1 MAGSKRFR
9 KTVAGVT
16 LAILLGGML
25 VILFYLYGRAS
36 VEPIALGS
44 LLPDVRLHTWSEGPA
59 TLQTVVSRKALVLFF
74 TVDCPHCVTE
84 VQHFAALYTTKK
96 DSLQFLFVSL
106 SSADDTRRFFSSWRN
121 VIPVVRAEPE
131 EAKGVLGIITL
142 PSLFCVDGGGRVVYR
157 RFGERP
163 FEVDRDLVHIL
174 IREVL

>member
-1 MAGSKRFR
+1 MAGSRQFR

-16 LAILLGGML
+16 LAILLGGAL

-44 LLPDVRLHTWSEGPA
+44 LLPDVRLHPWNGGPA
-59 TLQTVVSRKALVLFF
+59 SLQTVISRKALVLFF

-84 VQHFAALYTTKK
+84 VRHFAALHTTKK

-106 SSADDTRRFFSSWRN
+106 SSADDTRQFCSAWRDT
-121 VIPVVRAEPE
+121 IPVVRAEPE
-131 EAKGVLGIITL
+131 EAKGALGIITL
-142 PSLFCVDGGGRVVYR
+142 PLLLCVDGGGRVVYR

-163 FEVDRDLVHIL
+163 LDADQELVHIL
-174 IREVL
+174 IREML

>member
-1 MAGSKRFR
+1 MAGSGRFR
-9 KTVAGVT
+9 KMVAGVT
-16 LAILLGGML
+16 LAALLGAVL

-36 VEPIALGS
+36 VEPIALGR
-44 LLPDVRLHTWSEGPA
+44 LLPDVRLHTWSGGPA
-59 TLQTVVSRKALVLFF
+59 SLQTVLSRKALVLFF

-84 VQHFAALYTTKK
+84 VQHFAALHTTKK

-106 SSADDTRRFFSSWRN
+106 SSADDTRRFLMTWRN
-121 VIPVVRAEPE
+121 TIPIVRAEPA
-131 EAKGVLGIITL
+131 EAKGALGIITL

-163 FEVDRDLVHIL
+163 FEADEDLVHIL

>member
-1 MAGSKRFR
+1 MAGSGRFR
-9 KTVAGVT
+9 KTVAGVV
-16 LAILLGGML
+16 LAVLLGGVL

-44 LLPDVRLHTWSEGPA
+44 LLPDVRLHTSNGGPA
-59 TLQTVVSRKALVLFF
+59 SLQTVISRKALVLFF

-84 VQHFAALYTTKK
+84 IQHFAALHTTKK

-106 SSADDTRRFFSSWRN
+106 SSADDTRRFFSTWRDI
-121 VIPVVRAEPE
+121 IPVVRAEPE
-131 EAKGVLGIITL
+131 EANGALGIITL
-142 PSLFCVDGGGRVVYR
+142 PLLFCIDDGGRVVYR

-163 FEVDRDLVHIL
+163 FEADEDLVHIL